1 MDTFLGSLVQ
11 LWTIL
16 KEIGIPDLSCLLRN
30 LYAGQ
35 EATVRTR
42 HETTDCFQIGQQVQ
56 EGQKSVKMKHSF
68 LNRAVSFFF
77 FLIWLHQLFVA
88 AHGLL

>member
-1 MDTFLGSLVQ
+1 MVCEWYLSVFA
-11 LWTIL
+11 IL
-16 KEIGIPDLSCLLRN
+16 KRKAPI
-30 LYAGQ
+30 
-35 EATVRTR
+35 
-42 HETTDCFQIGQQVQ
+42 
-56 EGQKSVKMKHSF
+56 QKSVKMKHSF